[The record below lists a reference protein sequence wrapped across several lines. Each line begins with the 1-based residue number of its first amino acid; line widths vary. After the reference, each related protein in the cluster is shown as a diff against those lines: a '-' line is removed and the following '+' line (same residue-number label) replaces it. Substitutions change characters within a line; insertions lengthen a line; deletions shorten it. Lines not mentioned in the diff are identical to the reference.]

1 MKRDLL
7 ILSILVAT
15 LAGWLVWQTREPA
28 TPTGQLSL
36 GNVLG
41 GSGEGFRRVTGPIP
55 FDFPRDHGSHPEYQN
70 EWWYF
75 VGNLAAPTGERF
87 GFQFTLF
94 RFALDSGPALDS
106 DWQTDQVWMA
116 HLAMS
121 DAGGERFFQQE
132 RFARGAL
139 GLAGATEERWWLR
152 DWSVEATDQ
161 GWQLDLQTDDFGLEL
176 DLALTRPLVFQGDA
190 GYSRKGPDPG
200 NASRYYSATRLA
212 ASGRLRTEPRGLDA
226 QWVEVDGLAW
236 LDREW
241 GSGQL
246 ADDVSGWD
254 WFSLQLDDG
263 RDLMVYR
270 LRHPD
275 GSATRFSAGA
285 LVSADGQTARILGHE
300 DFRTTPLRWWRDDQG
315 IRWPL
320 AWRIELADEGIDWQV
335 DAVFDQQ
342 RWTASVPYWEGMVTV
357 REYQQPEII
366 GRGYMEL
373 SGYAD

>member
-7 ILSILVAT
+7 ILLLLAAALV
-15 LAGWLVWQTREPA
+15 GWLVWQSREPA
-28 TPTGQLSL
+28 TTPGQLSL
-36 GNVLG
+36 ANVLG
-41 GSGEGFRRVTGPIP
+41 GDGSEFRRVTGPLP
-55 FDFPRDHGSHPEYQN
+55 FEFPRDHGSHPDYQN

-75 VGNLAAPTGERF
+75 VGNLATPTGEHF

-94 RFALDSGPALDS
+94 RFGLDTGPALNS
-106 DWQTDQVWMA
+106 EWQTDQVWMA
-116 HLAMS
+116 HFALS
-121 DAGGERFFQQE
+121 DASRERFFQQE

-139 GLAGATEERWWLR
+139 GLAGATEQRWWLR
-152 DWSVEATDQ
+152 DWTVKATDD
-161 GWQLDLQTDDFGLEL
+161 GWQLNLQADDFGLEL

-190 GYSRKGPDPG
+190 GYSRKGPEPG
-200 NASRYYSATRLA
+200 QASRYYSATRLA
-212 ASGRLRTEPRGLDA
+212 ATGRLRTQPRGHA
-226 QWVEVDGLAW
+226 AEWIEVEGLSW

-285 LVSADGQTARILGHE
+285 LVSADGQTARILNHQ
-300 DFRTTPLRWWRDDQG
+300 DFDSTPLRWWRDEEG
-315 IRWPL
+315 VRWPL
-320 AWRIELADEGIDWQV
+320 AWRIRLPDEGIDWQV
-335 DAVFDQQ
+335 EAVFDPQ
-342 RWTASVPYWEGMVTV
+342 RWSASVPYWEGMVTV
-357 REYQQPEII
+357 RDHGQPEII